1 MTVGSLL
8 TRHLDVLFFESR
20 AIVLSAM
27 GNHKQAL
34 QIYIYQLHD
43 YQKAEDYCNRIY
55 LQEQVTATTSP
66 TPNTPG
72 TPSVLSPSATSGVGK
87 RLGYTSAVT
96 TREKDFVP
104 YDAGDA
110 PPNIYTTLLSL
121 YLRPPPPQKEVLWPP
136 ALELLSKHGA
146 RLPASATLDLLPA
159 DLLIGEL
166 EAYFR
171 GRMRNTNSVRNEE
184 RIVKGLEGVRKV
196 ELERQ
201 LLLGSEG
208 KPGGAK
214 GRNRRV
220 VIREEDHC
228 KVCHKR
234 FGNSAV
240 RVYPDNEVIHY
251 GCVGRSGVKRM
262 GTGVGG
268 PGATVGEFEGMRRVP
283 WG

>member
-1 MTVGSLL
+1 
-8 TRHLDVLFFESR
+8 
-20 AIVLSAM
+20 M

-34 QIYIYQLHD
+34 QIYVYQLQS
-43 YQKAEDYCNRIY
+43 YQKAENYCNKIY
-55 LQEQVTATTSP
+55 LEQQTATATSP
-66 TPNTPG
+66 MTPG
-72 TPSVLSPSATSGVGK
+72 TPGLASPSSTTGASK
-87 RLGYTSAVT
+87 RLGYTTSVT
-96 TREKDFVP
+96 TREKEFVP
-104 YDAGDA
+104 YDVGGDAA

-121 YLRPPPPQKEVLWPP
+121 YLRPPPPQKDILWPP
-136 ALELLSKHGA
+136 ALDLLSRHGP
-146 RLPASATLDLLPA
+146 RLPASATLDLLPK
-159 DLLIGEL
+159 DLLVGEL

-171 GRMRNTNSVRNEE
+171 GRIRNANSVRNEE

-196 ELERQ
+196 ELERE
-201 LLLGSEG
+201 LLLGSDLSSASKAAAFG
-208 KPGGAK
+208 KAGIGGTPSK

-220 VIREEDHC
+220 VIREDDHC
-228 KVCHKR
+228 RVCHKR

-268 PGATVGEFEGMRRVP
+268 LGAAVGDFEGVRTSRAHVP